1 MPFLQFYFFFF
12 GGGGGGGVEGRE
24 KARGRKGLKVYWISS
39 TFSAMFEKGG
49 NYFLGWGGG
58 GGGRS
63 IRCIG
68 LAPHFLPCL
77 KRGAITSWDGGGG
90 GGGGRSIRCIGL
102 APHFLPCLKRGAIIS
117 YLLCWTRKA
126 SKKGSTL
133 KQSRWSIF
141 NHFFNVFD

>member
-1 MPFLQFYFFFF
+1 MGIDPHFCAIFAILFFFF
-12 GGGGGGGVEGRE
+12 WGGGGGGGGRE

-63 IRCIG
+63 LRCIG

-90 GGGGRSIRCIGL
+90 GGWRQEHKVYWISSTFSAMFEKGGNY
-102 APHFLPCLKRGAIIS
+102 FLFT
-117 YLLCWTRKA
+117 LLDKEDF
-126 SKKGSTL
+126 KKGINSKTE
-133 KQSRWSIF
+133 
-141 NHFFNVFD
+141 